1 MMRNDYDKVW
11 TVISSSLKGL
21 EVVTYLKED
30 YPTPQDFAI
39 KGATVLKVDRLEG
52 SRFIGLSPF
61 NCVEIAKAALGIN
74 KPFLFTPHQLYRWL
88 YGLGNSSSGDNSRR
102 KR

>member
-1 MMRNDYDKVW
+1 MRNDYDSVW
-11 TVISSSLKGL
+11 TVISSSQKGL
-21 EVVTYLKED
+21 EVAAYLRED
-30 YPTPQDFAI
+30 YATPQDFAI
-39 KGATVLKVDRLEG
+39 KGATILKVDRLEG
-52 SRFIGLSPF
+52 SGFIGLCPL

-88 YGLGNSSSGDNSRR
+88 YGLGNSSSGGNSRR